1 MEHKFRTPVKCQNGH
16 KAFWYW
22 KHSDRHFLQIET
34 IQKPPDN
41 TCGCSK
47 FSIGEGW
54 ERDGD
59 DQMFIGLHS
68 DTEIEIFDQDLVKI
82 FNSEIPYVVEFH
94 NGAFGYWVDKGRPWT
109 FFVSFCQNTNFTNSG
124 TRINEIEIIG
134 STHLTPE
141 LIPNG

>member
-1 MEHKFRTPVKCQNGH
+1 MELKFRTPVKCQNGH

-54 ERDGD
+54 ERDGE
-59 DQMFIGLHS
+59 DQMFIGLLDFSEEQKEIYQGDILDSNLVKYPDDPSPYVIIFEDGAFRSLRKDWPEKLPKPVVYKRH
-68 DTEIEIFDQDLVKI
+68 IEILED
-82 FNSEIPYVVEFH
+82 
-94 NGAFGYWVDKGRPWT
+94 R
-109 FFVSFCQNTNFTNSG
+109 
-124 TRINEIEIIG
+124 IIG

-141 LIPNG
+141 LIP